1 MAEFT
6 RDELRELLAQTIGP
20 LVTIT
25 MPIVRPG
32 SDQQQNVARFKNL
45 IREAARMLREWGVD
59 KHDIEPMMAP
69 AWDLLNNGDAA
80 FQRDGL
86 AVFISAA
93 PTTMRYY
100 NVGIPLDEKVIVGD
114 RFHVK
119 SLMPALTSEGRF
131 YVLTL
136 SQNQVHFLEAVGS
149 ELHQI
154 EVPGLPEN
162 MDTALQLT
170 NEGRN
175 DGVKAVGASGRPD
188 APGTQTGIGG
198 QSGSFAGHGAGEED
212 KKEYIQQYFHVI
224 DSALQPILKDKD
236 EPLVLVAV
244 DYHHPL
250 YKQANTYKHLTEEGI
265 IGNPTG
271 YTAQDILQKA
281 HEIVDPLFRQDQQVD
296 KDRYQ
301 ELFHKNQASNR
312 LDDIL
317 QAAYMGR
324 IDSLFV
330 PLDTELWGTYD
341 FNAQKLSVH
350 DAQQPGDADLLDLAA
365 TQTILNGGTVYAV
378 PRQDMPDGSAI
389 AAVYRYTL

>member
-6 RDELRELLAQTIGP
+6 RDELRELLAQANGP

-25 MPIVRPG
+25 MPIVRTG
-32 SDQQQNVARFKNL
+32 SDQQENIARFKNL
-45 IREAARMLREWGVD
+45 IREAQRMLLEWGVD
-59 KHDIEPMMAP
+59 QRDVDPIMAP
-69 AWDLLNNGDAA
+69 AWDLLNNADAA
-80 FQRDGL
+80 FQREGL
-86 AVFISAA
+86 AVFIAAA
-93 PTTMRYY
+93 PNTMRYY
-100 NVGIPLDEKVIVGD
+100 NVNIPLDEKVIVAD
-114 RFHVK
+114 RFYVK
-119 SLMPALTSEGRF
+119 SLMPALISEGRF

-136 SQNQVHFLEAVGS
+136 SQNQVHFLEAAGHD
-149 ELHQI
+149 LRQI
-154 EVPGLPEN
+154 EVPGLPAN
-162 MDTALQLT
+162 MDEALQLT

-212 KKEYIQQYFHVI
+212 KKEYIQQYCHLI

-236 EPLVLVAV
+236 NPLVLVAV
-244 DYHHPL
+244 DYQHPI

-281 HEIVDPLFRQDQQVD
+281 HEIVDPLFRRDQQVD

-301 ELFHKNQASNR
+301 ELFHKNQASNQ

-341 FNAQKLSVH
+341 FNTHKLAVH
-350 DAQQPGDADLLDLAA
+350 DTQQPGDSDLLDLAA
-365 TQTILNGGTVYAV
+365 TQTILNGGNVYAV
-378 PRQDMPDGSAI
+378 PRPDMPDDSVI
-389 AAVYRYTL
+389 AAVYRYAL